1 MVIAASMVATLSV
14 FAVAPPT
21 TAAPSTAATLL
32 AQRAASARD
41 SWWSWKPLAPAV
53 PPEVRDE
60 AWVRTPIDRFVLA
73 RLEAAGVARA
83 PEASREVLI
92 RRATF
97 DLTGLPPTPEDVR
110 AFVADTRPNAWELLI
125 DRLLASPEYGVKWA
139 RHWLDLVRYA
149 DTNGFERDS
158 EKTSAW
164 KYRDWVVNA
173 FNDDMPYDRF
183 IVEQLAGD
191 EMPDRDYSS
200 LLATGYYRLGMW
212 DDEVPDLAQ
221 AIADDMD
228 SIVDVT
234 ARTFLGVGL
243 GCARCHD
250 HKGDPIPQADYYR
263 FAAFFAGVKPYKSSP
278 FNSIDAESVLR
289 MVRTDFGH
297 ADPEKEHAAYVA
309 KRASLLTEITAIE
322 RGAEAGA
329 DAAGRAFVDRAPA
342 EGLVAHLA
350 FEDEKSRTAVNSAP
364 GSTIAAASVRD
375 AGFGA
380 PGRIGKAFSFDAG
393 DDRVDID
400 RPVQDSFTTSFW
412 FRSTDIGGGSESD
425 RRWFLGKGLVDG
437 EIPGIVHD
445 WGISLVGHGFVSAG
459 TGDPETFV
467 SSGPGNND
475 GQWHHVA
482 FTRERE
488 TGRIALWV
496 DGVLESEAKGSTAR
510 LDSPKTIAIGSLHP
524 ANSHPFAGTIDEV
537 RFYDRV
543 LTDGEIR
550 AIATGLAQ
558 EADAARVL
566 AGHPADEISRW
577 REMRGQLTTLR
588 PPSWEGETVLTVRE
602 DPTPHEVHVMTR
614 GNPHSPAALVEPGV
628 PLIAARFEPNSPT
641 ERPFGESSGRRLALA
656 TWIADGRNA
665 LALRTIANR
674 LWQHHFGIGLCPTS
688 NDLGKFG
695 EAPTDPALLDW
706 LATQVPAN
714 RGSLKQMHRIMMN
727 SAAYRMSS
735 IPTADALAHDAPNE
749 LLSRFRMRRL
759 GAEEIRDAMLASN
772 GTLSSVHG
780 GAGVR
785 PPMPP
790 EVLATSSRPDEV
802 WPMTDEST
810 WTRRTLY
817 IELKRSLQH
826 PLLAVFDQADV
837 DGACPVRFN
846 TVQPTQ
852 ALSMFNGALTNS
864 LAMDLARRVMRER
877 PESLRLQ
884 LSWARELT
892 AGRVPLA
899 QDLDESEAFIAELR
913 ERDGLTVE
921 QAMQAYCLVLY
932 NLNDFLTV
940 D

>member
-21 TAAPSTAATLL
+21 TAPSSTAAALL

-41 SWWSWKPLAPAV
+41 SWWSWKPLAAPA

-110 AFVADTRPNAWELLI
+110 AFVADTRTNAWELLI

-228 SIVDVT
+228 SIVDIT
-234 ARTFLGVGL
+234 ARTFLGIGL

-289 MVRTDFGH
+289 MVRADFGH

-322 RGAEAGA
+322 RGAEVGA
-329 DAAGRAFVDRAPA
+329 DAAGGAFVDRAPA

-437 EIPGIVHD
+437 EISGIVHD

-482 FTRERE
+482 FTRERKS
-488 TGRIALWV
+488 GRIALWV

-524 ANSHPFAGTIDEV
+524 ANAHPFAGTIDEV

-566 AGHPADEISRW
+566 AGHPADEMNRW
-577 REMRGQLTTLR
+577 REMRSQLTTLR

-628 PLIAARFEPNSPT
+628 PLIAARFVPNSPT

-810 WTRRTLY
+810 WTRRALY

-899 QDLDESEAFIAELR
+899 EDLDESEAFIAELR
-913 ERDGLTVE
+913 ERDGGSVRQRL
-921 QAMQAYCLVLY
+921 
-932 NLNDFLTV
+932 
-940 D
+940 